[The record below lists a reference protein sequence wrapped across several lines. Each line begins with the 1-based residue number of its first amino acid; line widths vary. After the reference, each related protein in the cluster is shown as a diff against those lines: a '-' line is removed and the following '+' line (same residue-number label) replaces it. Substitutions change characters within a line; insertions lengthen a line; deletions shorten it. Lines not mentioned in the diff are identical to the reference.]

1 MVKASF
7 LNLRRSLPVVAA
19 WVALSALASPPA
31 DAASCDD
38 PTFATPVSLG
48 LNPVLIHAGDVNGDG
63 KVDVISVEDGAIKV
77 AFGVG
82 NGTFLAPVVT
92 AGPATPTAST
102 IGTWNGDGKVDLAVA
117 SGASVTSFLGDA
129 TLGFVPANGPY
140 AVGATVKSLA
150 SADFD
155 GDGQADALV
164 AGATTDVYVLTGNG
178 NGTFNLPAL
187 ATALGAADVVRVADL
202 DGDLDPDLALLRRG
216 SNDVLIALNDGTG
229 AFPVTRP
236 PVPFP
241 AATEDL
247 VTEDFDRDGR
257 LDLAVI
263 STSPNKALYARL
275 GAGDAFFEPV
285 PRQTSLATN
294 NPEFMVA
301 GNFNGDAFPDLS
313 ITQQGSIDFE
323 ILLGAGDGTFV
334 SVFTQSL
341 GGGSPTGETTSD
353 LDGDGLD
360 DFLVAFGG
368 VDEIAINTTGDAC
381 VSFVTATSTGGPT
394 SGQNLLQWSGA
405 TSPADGVRIRYTFS
419 TSPPG
424 AGGCTPPTAAATGVN
439 PPIDLAYVGGRQ
451 EVPHG
456 GLTPGTYYCY
466 SVFVLRGSTWSEP
479 RSVVARPFDGTGLVK
494 WSFSTGGTAA
504 LAPPGNGIGVVHVAA
519 NDAVVYA
526 IEKGAGGGTWPDGL
540 PEWKPRRLPGPSQGR
555 PSTVA
560 VPVGAAAQ
568 VLFLGAQD
576 GHVYALDA
584 QRGDQVWRSPHLAS
598 MVQAAPSG
606 MFAALG
612 GSHDYILVG
621 TRNTGVPNAFYALR
635 LADGTQAWAF
645 DGGGR
650 RIGPVN
656 SQATVDYANRRVY
669 FTSLAYGPTAPD
681 NHTVWCVD
689 LDTGARTWSVPVGD
703 VVGSPILRA
712 ARAGEPAGRV
722 YVGSWNSGTSTG
734 LVHALDADT
743 GAAVWGAPFPTG
755 ADGPVKSYVAA
766 DRASPTGRLF
776 FSTTNRLW
784 AVDDPPGSTV
794 TPAGPAWVR
803 DFLAEPLATRIE
815 SPSTPAYLAGGGFV
829 FVGSGDGSVYR
840 LDYATGD
847 AGTQVRIPL
856 GNPAAAAAV
865 GSPTLD
871 LQASPRFLYAG
882 TVEGVVYAVQ
892 FP

>member
-1 MVKASF
+1 MVNASF
-7 LNLRRSLPVVAA
+7 LKLSRSLPMVAA
-19 WVALSALASPPA
+19 TFVLSALGPPA
-31 DAASCDD
+31 AAASCDD
-38 PTFATPVSLG
+38 PTFGAAASLG
-48 LNPVLIHAGDVNGDG
+48 LAPVLIHVGEVNGDG
-63 KVDVISVEDGAIKV
+63 KLDIISVEDGAIKV
-77 AFGVG
+77 AFGNG

-92 AGPATPTAST
+92 AGPATPLASVV
-102 IGTWNGDGKVDLAVA
+102 GSWNGDGLVDLAVA
-117 SGASVTSFLGDA
+117 AGASVTFFLGDA
-129 TLGFVPANGPY
+129 TLGFVPASGPY
-140 AVGATVKSLA
+140 AVGATVKALA
-150 SADFD
+150 GADFN

-164 AGATTDVYVLTGNG
+164 TGATTDVYVLTGNG
-178 NGTFNLPAL
+178 DGTFDLPAL
-187 ATALGAADVVRVADL
+187 ATALGAADVVRVGDL
-202 DGDLDPDLALLRRG
+202 DGDLDPDLALLRRTT
-216 SNDVLIALNDGTG
+216 SDVLVALNDGTG
-229 AFPVTRP
+229 TFPVTRA

-241 AATEDL
+241 TSAQDL
-247 VTEDFDRDGR
+247 LLDDFDRDGR

-263 STSPNKALYARL
+263 SKSPNKALYVRL
-275 GAGDAFFEPV
+275 GTGDAFFEPV

-323 ILLGAGDGTFV
+323 ILLGAPDGTFV
-334 SVFTQSL
+334 TVFTQAL

-353 LDGDGLD
+353 LNGDGLD
-360 DFLVAFGG
+360 DFIVAFEGE
-368 VDEIAINTTGDAC
+368 DRIAFNTTGDSCA
-381 VSFVTATSTGGPT
+381 SFVTATSTGGPT
-394 SGQNLLQWSGA
+394 SGQNLLQWRGA

-419 TSPPG
+419 TAPPA
-424 AGGCTPPTAAATGVN
+424 AGGCVPPTAAATGVN
-439 PPIDLAYVGGRQ
+439 PPIDLPYVGGRQ
-451 EVPHG
+451 EHLHG

-479 RSVVARPFDGTGLVK
+479 RSLVARPFDGTGLVK
-494 WSFSTGGTAA
+494 WGFSTGTAA
-504 LAPPGNGIGVVHVAA
+504 LAPPGNGIEVVHVAA

-526 IEKGAGGGTWPDGL
+526 IKKGAGGGTWPDGL
-540 PEWKPRRLPGPSQGR
+540 PEWSPRRLPGPSQGR
-555 PSTVA
+555 PSTVG
-560 VPVGAAAQ
+560 VPVGSATQ

-584 QRGDQVWRSPHLAS
+584 QTGDQVWRSPHLAS

-606 MFAALG
+606 MFVGLG
-612 GSHDYILVG
+612 GNHDYILVG

-650 RIGPVN
+650 TIGPVN
-656 SQATVDYANRRVY
+656 SQATVDYVSRRVY
-669 FTSLAYGPTAPD
+669 FTSLAHGPTAPD
-681 NHTVWCVD
+681 DHTVWCVD
-689 LDTGARTWSVPVGD
+689 LDTGARRWSVPVGD

-722 YVGSWNSGTSTG
+722 YVGSWNTGTSTG

-755 ADGPVKSYVAA
+755 ADGPVKAYVAA
-766 DRASPTGRLF
+766 DRQSATGRLF

-784 AVDDPPGSTV
+784 ALDDPPGSTV
-794 TPAGPAWVR
+794 APAGPAWVR

-815 SPSTPAYLAGGGFV
+815 TPSTPAYLAGGGFV

-847 AGTQVRIPL
+847 PGSQVRIPL
-856 GNPAAAAAV
+856 GDPAAAAAV

-892 FP
+892 LP